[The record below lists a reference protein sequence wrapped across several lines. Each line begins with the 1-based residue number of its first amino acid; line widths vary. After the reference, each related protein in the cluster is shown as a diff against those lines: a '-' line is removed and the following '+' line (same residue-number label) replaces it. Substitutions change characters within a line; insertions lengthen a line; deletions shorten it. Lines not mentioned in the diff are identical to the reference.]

1 MMGSSASELERDAHL
16 TIEGEQHQADYGR
29 GPRASRRSKR
39 DAFSAFIDNAFDDKR
54 VTIALISV
62 WFCICLGGFTWLGI
76 FGSAYM
82 RVGPSPT
89 LTYMGMPIDTMA
101 RYVTVVGFVVISTA
115 INDFASD
122 AIGPWIQ
129 NTVMDHKSV
138 TIPYSKFTII
148 FITQMWSLYCGVMSV
163 ASIALVF
170 AQFDLIMVRLVVD
183 LFVNQYT
190 MRRFLTNKSHD
201 PFRYHNDYLN
211 EDESDTLAE
220 HGAGLETPR
229 ELAAQQQQQQQ
240 QERRARAGLKREA
253 QEVDRLSVQQHTTV
267 ALNLGAAK
275 DDDSAASDGG
285 GEAPL
290 IMDLH
295 EPTTSYQ
302 PSQFGGSKGSKGSKH
317 GKKGLPG
324 AAP

>member
-16 TIEGEQHQADYGR
+16 TMEAEQNAR
-29 GPRASRRSKR
+29 GAARNRHRKR
-39 DAFSAFIDNAFDDKR
+39 DSLSALIDKAFDDKR

-89 LTYMGMPIDTMA
+89 LTYMGMPIDTKA
-101 RYVTVVGFVVISTA
+101 RYITVVGFVMISTA

-129 NTVMDHKSV
+129 NTVMDHKSQ

-211 EDESDTLAE
+211 EDEEDALAE
-220 HGAGLETPR
+220 NGAGLETPQQ
-229 ELAAQQQQQQQ
+229 LAAQ
-240 QERRARAGLKREA
+240 RKLRADLKSEA
-253 QEVDRLSVQQHTTV
+253 QEVDRLSAPHTV
-267 ALNLGAAK
+267 ALNLGAPK

-285 GEAPL
+285 GEAQL
-290 IMDLH
+290 MDLH
-295 EPTTSYQ
+295 EATYQ
-302 PSQFGGSKGSKGSKH
+302 PSQFVSSKGSKGGKQ
-317 GKKGLPG
+317 GKKRMPG
-324 AAP
+324 A

>member
-1 MMGSSASELERDAHL
+1 MMGPSASELERDAHL
-16 TIEGEQHQADYGR
+16 SMEAEQAAGGAARNKHR
-29 GPRASRRSKR
+29 KR
-39 DAFSAFIDNAFDDKR
+39 DKLSSLIDNAFDDKR

-76 FGSAYM
+76 FGSEYM

-101 RYVTVVGFVVISTA
+101 RYITVVGFVMISTA

-129 NTVMDHKSV
+129 NTVMDHKSR

-148 FITQMWSLYCGVMSV
+148 FISQMWSLYCGVMSV

-190 MRRFLTNKSHD
+190 MGRFLTNKSHD

-211 EDESDTLAE
+211 EDETDTLAGN
-220 HGAGLETPR
+220 GAGLETAQQ
-229 ELAAQQQQQQQ
+229 LAAAQRKMQ
-240 QERRARAGLKREA
+240 ANFKSEA
-253 QEVDRLSVQQHTTV
+253 QEVDRLGTQRTV
-267 ALNLGAAK
+267 TLNLGTAK

-290 IMDLH
+290 MDLH
-295 EPTTSYQ
+295 EATYQ
-302 PSQFGGSKGSKGSKH
+302 PSQFVGSKGSKGSKH
-317 GKKGLPG
+317 HGKKGAPG
-324 AAP
+324 GAGT